1 MISARATAQTT
12 ILSLVTSRVGCYGKA
27 SGFRCL
33 QFMSFHR
40 SKDFG
45 LQNCTL
51 QQFVFFFFQ
60 AMRSTA
66 DTLKT
71 IFISVGHRLTASL
84 DTAILIVK
92 MTCRHPVPEPIRQVK
107 PSTFFIDSQLESFK
121 NHLRIF
127 CYFMSAVSLT
137 CNVKIIT

>member
-1 MISARATAQTT
+1 MARHLVLGVFSLCHFIAPK
-12 ILSLVTSRVGCYGKA
+12 ILACRTVIYSNL
-27 SGFRCL
+27 
-33 QFMSFHR
+33 
-40 SKDFG
+40 
-45 LQNCTL
+45 
-51 QQFVFFFFQ
+51 VFFFFQ

-66 DTLKT
+66 DTLKA
-71 IFISVGHRLTASL
+71 IFISVGHPLTASL
-84 DTAILIVK
+84 DTAIVIVK
-92 MTCRHPVPEPIRQVK
+92 MSCRHPVPEPIRQVK